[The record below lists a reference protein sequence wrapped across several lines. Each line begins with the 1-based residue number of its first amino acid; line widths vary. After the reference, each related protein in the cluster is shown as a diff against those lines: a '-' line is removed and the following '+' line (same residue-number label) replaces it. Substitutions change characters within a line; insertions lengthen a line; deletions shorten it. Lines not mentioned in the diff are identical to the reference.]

1 MPGRSPSIPRS
12 GLPSRPTCQQVA
24 LVSSHL
30 GRWPHR
36 RRDWFAALATVCRKL
51 LRPGSTLIHVH
62 GTTTAPYLQRCG
74 SLFGHSV
81 VSKDTT
87 NVTRSDRD
95 RLAVRNADLVV
106 VLATRNGSR
115 TRSLVDN
122 LLDPSQTHRPELWFS
137 STRSLVADE
146 IAATWKHLGARPFD
160 PQPTGSVTPPAT
172 TATNRLRLASQHEI
186 HAVDWL
192 VHCTRECSGPW
203 PGQDHNDYLDDL
215 ILDRPSGDHSVQNT
229 LRRILSE
236 RRLRAVSRPVRGAA
250 AAVSFTACPLQQLAS
265 RRTFR
270 AHRGRWD
277 FEPYGLAISRDWLLA
292 QGARPVVYR
301 DHSDLMGNDPFE
313 QPARSQGSGRYD
325 WRTEQE
331 WRHPGDIDLGS
342 LPADSAL
349 VLVHSDDDIDAL
361 DGHGPW
367 PVAAISRFDKTQ
379 PAIQ

>member
-1 MPGRSPSIPRS
+1 
-12 GLPSRPTCQQVA
+12 
-24 LVSSHL
+24 
-30 GRWPHR
+30 
-36 RRDWFAALATVCRKL
+36 
-51 LRPGSTLIHVH
+51 
-62 GTTTAPYLQRCG
+62 
-74 SLFGHSV
+74 
-81 VSKDTT
+81 
-87 NVTRSDRD
+87 
-95 RLAVRNADLVV
+95 
-106 VLATRNGSR
+106 
-115 TRSLVDN
+115 
-122 LLDPSQTHRPELWFS
+122 
-137 STRSLVADE
+137 
-146 IAATWKHLGARPFD
+146 
-160 PQPTGSVTPPAT
+160 
-172 TATNRLRLASQHEI
+172 
-186 HAVDWL
+186 L

-203 PGQDHNDYLDDL
+203 PGQEHHDYLDDL
-215 ILDRPSGDHSVQNT
+215 IFDRPSGDHSVRNT

-250 AAVSFTACPLQQLAS
+250 AAVSFTACPHQQLAS

-313 QPARSQGSGRYD
+313 QPARSQGSGCYD

-367 PVAAISRFDKTQ
+367 PVATISRFDKTP

>member
-1 MPGRSPSIPRS
+1 M
-12 GLPSRPTCQQVA
+12 
-24 LVSSHL
+24 
-30 GRWPHR
+30 
-36 RRDWFAALATVCRKL
+36 
-51 LRPGSTLIHVH
+51 
-62 GTTTAPYLQRCG
+62 
-74 SLFGHSV
+74 
-81 VSKDTT
+81 
-87 NVTRSDRD
+87 
-95 RLAVRNADLVV
+95 RNADLVV

-115 TRSLVDN
+115 TKSLVDN

-146 IAATWKHLGARPFD
+146 IAATWKRLGARPVD
-160 PQPTGSVTPPAT
+160 PQPTGSATPPAT
-172 TATNRLRLASQHEI
+172 TAKNRLRLASQHEI

-313 QPARSQGSGRYD
+313 QPARSRGSGRYD

-349 VLVHSDDDIDAL
+349 VLVHSNDDIDAL